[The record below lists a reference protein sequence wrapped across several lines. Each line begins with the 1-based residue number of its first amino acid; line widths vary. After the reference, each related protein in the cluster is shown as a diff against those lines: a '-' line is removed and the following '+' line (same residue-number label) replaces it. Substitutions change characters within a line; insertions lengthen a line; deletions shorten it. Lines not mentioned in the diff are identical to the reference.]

1 LIKNNPKAILYKD
14 WVFKEGKSVNKKI
27 SKRLLIMT
35 PKNICWYH
43 DDEEYYQNSVPL
55 GEIIIED
62 IYATSETLLMEGT
75 FDFDICVTKYIKKG
89 VLDN

>member
-1 LIKNNPKAILYKD
+1 MQNQLLKNNPKAILYRD

-43 DDEEYYQNSVPL
+43 DDEEYY
-55 GEIIIED
+55 
-62 IYATSETLLMEGT
+62 
-75 FDFDICVTKYIKKG
+75 
-89 VLDN
+89 